1 MPRPGPWMATLRRV
15 LGFALAATGVWLL
28 TVLAAQ
34 VGPAAA
40 AAVGVLVA
48 GAGAALFVRRRAGRR
63 LGRAGAVATAV
74 LAGLAFLVP
83 AAPPAATEA
92 LPGDLWKP
100 FDEAAIPR
108 LVATGKTVFV
118 DVTADWCIT
127 CQINKRFVILKGD
140 VIKRLTGAAVVPMQA
155 DWTLPDEA
163 VSRYLARF
171 GRYGIPFD
179 AVYGPGAPDGIALPE
194 LLTEA
199 AVLAALDRAAGPGR

>member
-1 MPRPGPWMATLRRV
+1 
-15 LGFALAATGVWLL
+15 LAATGVWLL

-63 LGRAGAVATAV
+63 LGRAGAAATAV
-74 LAGLAFLVP
+74 LAGLAFGVP
-83 AAPPAATEA
+83 AVLPAGAPATAAATEA
-92 LPGDLWKP
+92 LSGDLWKP
-100 FDEAAIPR
+100 FDEAAIPE
-108 LVATGKTVFV
+108 LVAAGKTVFV
-118 DVTADWCIT
+118 DVSADWCIT
-127 CQINKRFVILKGD
+127 CQINKTFVILRGD
-140 VIKRLTGAAVVPMQA
+140 VIKRLTSGAVVPMQA

-194 LLTEA
+194 LLTEE
-199 AVLAALDRAAGPGR
+199 AVLAALDRAAGSAAAPAR

>member
-1 MPRPGPWMATLRRV
+1 M
-15 LGFALAATGVWLL
+15 
-28 TVLAAQ
+28 
-34 VGPAAA
+34 
-40 AAVGVLVA
+40 VA
-48 GAGAALFVRRRAGRR
+48 GAAAALFVRRRAGRR
-63 LGRAGAVATAV
+63 FGRAGAAATAV

-127 CQINKRFVILKGD
+127 CQINKRFVILTGD

-179 AVYGPGAPDGIALPE
+179 AVYGPGAPEGIALPE
-194 LLTEA
+194 LLTPG
-199 AVLAALDRAAGPGR
+199 AVLAALVRAAGSAAAPTR